1 MKKLK
6 QTLYL
11 FASIFVLALHNPA
24 MAISSN
30 NDLRGLD
37 EDLRPS
43 TLPNAGNLPEDA
55 SAQDFIIR
63 TVGNIIEFIMLISG
77 TLAVF
82 FIVYAGLQ
90 YVLARGQD
98 DKISQ
103 AKNNLQ
109 WIIGGLILMFFAM
122 AIVRFIVTATLGL
135 EEVNSL

>member
-1 MKKLK
+1 MNKLK
-6 QTLYL
+6 NIKYHIYSFLFFLIVNQNQTS
-11 FASIFVLALHNPA
+11 FAQV
-24 MAISSN
+24 
-30 NDLRGLD
+30 LD

-43 TLPNAGNLPEDA
+43 TLPNAGNLPEGT

-98 DKISQ
+98 DKISE

-122 AIVRFIVTATLGL
+122 AIVRFVVTATLGL